1 MLRGKLT
8 FRGMRRGRFA
18 ALLLII
24 PLLPVQA
31 AGPMLLNCI
40 PNRAPRTP
48 GIDVYVDG
56 TVTGAYPPRTIEAIR
71 VLARFGEDV
80 YEFFPEQVKAITFK
94 SGTLRI
100 HLLQPLSAGETA
112 EMRLEGKLAERK
124 GEPFVLRM
132 FIRNER
138 RSGTAEV
145 RCTIE

>member
-1 MLRGKLT
+1 M
-8 FRGMRRGRFA
+8 FRGVTVRRFA
-18 ALLLII
+18 VLLLVL
-24 PLLPVQA
+24 LLPAEA
-31 AGPMLLNCI
+31 AGAMLLSCF

-56 TVTGAYPPRTIEAIR
+56 VVNAVYPPKTIESIR
-71 VLARFGEDV
+71 VLTRLGEDV
-80 YEFFPEQVKAITFK
+80 YEFFPEQVKEVTLK
-94 SGTLRI
+94 GDELRI

-112 EMRLEGKLAERK
+112 EMRFEGKIAERK
-124 GEPFVLRM
+124 GEPFVLQM

>member
-1 MLRGKLT
+1 M
-8 FRGMRRGRFA
+8 MVRRLAVLFLVLVLPAEA
-18 ALLLII
+18 A
-24 PLLPVQA
+24 A
-31 AGPMLLNCI
+31 AMLLSCI

-56 TVTGAYPPRTIEAIR
+56 VAPGEYPPKTIEGIR
-71 VLARFGEDV
+71 VLTRFGEDV
-80 YEFFPEQVKAITFK
+80 YEFFPEQVKEITLR
-94 SGTLRI
+94 GGELRI

-112 EMRLEGKLAERK
+112 EMSLEGKIAEKK

-132 FIRNER
+132 SIRNER